1 MAHKPVTV
9 TAAERQVT
17 CTHCRGVWFWPR
29 NVVMSSGTAT
39 FFDLDAFSPQVTMLS
54 CSGCGKV
61 EMFQPSTIQ
70 LHQQPG

>member
-1 MAHKPVTV
+1 
-9 TAAERQVT
+9 
-17 CTHCRGVWFWPR
+17 
-29 NVVMSSGTAT
+29 MSSGTAT

-70 LHQQPG
+70 LHQHPG